1 MSDIEFKLVGD
12 ATEMQSWKF
21 GTRKTGRIAR
31 ALFLSGTAALM
42 LSACDTLW
50 PTLDA
55 DDPVGPEVSASA
67 DPAEPEVT
75 ADPSLAAPAQPQP
88 VATSG
93 LSAASNNYASAGGS
107 SRTTF
112 VSEKINQMAGDL
124 DKMRGNIS
132 ALAGRAA
139 TLKAD
144 SGAAAARY
152 HASQAEIVSRLQ
164 QGTTPGN
171 PDLVDNWNAAQAD
184 LESIAEAVPT
194 MSQLSNDIADQG
206 AFGQYLMSA
215 VQATYGLSGAVEGDH
230 IRLRQLEDQVHQAV
244 IEVDRLLTDMSQDI
258 NRQNTYVSQQRGNMT
273 TLSLAIKNGE
283 LYGTNL
289 TTRSFTQIENQARAQ
304 ARASQPAPG
313 ERPLVIIRFDQPNVQ
328 YQQALYDAVRQA
340 LDRKP
345 DAIFNLLAVSPQAG
359 SASQVT
365 LNSTAAKRSAE
376 DVLRTL
382 TDMGVRSSRV
392 TLLAS
397 TQDVTSNEVHVF
409 VR

>member
-1 MSDIEFKLVGD
+1 MSDIDLTPAGSADLTQNREPSGGL
-12 ATEMQSWKF
+12 
-21 GTRKTGRIAR
+21 GRGLRGAVIAVSL
-31 ALFLSGTAALM
+31 AVV
-42 LSACDTLW
+42 LSACDSLW
-50 PTLDA
+50 PSLDA
-55 DDPVGPEVSASA
+55 EDPVSPNANQAAEPAAPEVAA
-67 DPAEPEVT
+67 DPT
-75 ADPSLAAPAQPQP
+75 LAAPAASSAPQP
-88 VATSG
+88 VATSRT
-93 LSAASNNYASAGGS
+93 ASAGTLAPTGG
-107 SRTTF
+107 RTTF
-112 VSEKINQMAGDL
+112 VSEKISQMAGDL
-124 DKMRGNIS
+124 DKLRGNVA
-132 ALAGRAA
+132 ALAGQADS
-139 TLKAD
+139 LKAE
-144 SGAAAARY
+144 SSAAAARY
-152 HASQAEIVSRLQ
+152 HASQAEIVARLQ

-171 PDLVDNWNAAQAD
+171 PELVERWNAAQVD
-184 LESIAEAVPT
+184 LEQVAEAVPT

-206 AFGQYLMSA
+206 AFGQYLMSS
-215 VQATYGLSGAVEGDH
+215 VQATYGLSGAVESDH

-289 TTRSFTQIENQARAQ
+289 ATRSFTQIENQARAE

-359 SASQVT
+359 TASQVT
-365 LNSTAAKRSAE
+365 LNSTAARRSAE

-382 TDMGVRSSRV
+382 TDMGVKSSRV

-397 TQDVTSNEVHVF
+397 TQDVNSNEVHVY